1 LPVSVVLLEK
11 VEILSSELTRL
22 KTLLDSSESEMV
34 GKLEEEIDV
43 LKRDLERA
51 RSFES
56 EVKEQEMI
64 IKKLNADLEA
74 ANSSSE
80 EWKSKAKEV
89 ESQLQEANNLERCAS
104 LSLES
109 VMKQLEGSNDKLHET
124 ESEITNLK
132 DQIMTLETTITRQK
146 EDLEESEEELS
157 KTKKEAEKLKKEL
170 ETVVKEK
177 NRALDKEQDA
187 SSNVQRLLEQ
197 RKKLL
202 SDLEASKEEEEK
214 SKKAMETLASAL
226 HEVSSEGRELKEKLL
241 SQGGGDQEYEAQ
253 IEDLKLVIKAASEK
267 YEAMLDEARHEIDV
281 LVSAVEQT
289 KKHFESSKTEWEMKE
304 AKLVDHVRKMEE
316 EVASMSRLDG
326 LLKRTEEEAD
336 AAWKKEA
343 ETKESL
349 KEVEDEVVYL
359 QECLGEA
366 RDESVKLKESLLEKE
381 SEFESVVHENEEL
394 RVKEGVALRK
404 IEELSKFLEE
414 ARLSKEEVEVSES
427 EKEYDLLPK
436 VVEFSSENGHGS
448 VEERSPEVI
457 TTDEEDPQEHI
468 SNGNGNGN
476 GMEEKDMN
484 GKPEEAKTEMKEK
497 KEESPDDDDDKD
509 NSVEVIFKMWESCQ
523 VEKKEAVVPDKK
535 AELESQGEEQDSSKI
550 DESDKASTE
559 NVEDEVVMEKK
570 IKKKKTL
577 LGKVFSR
584 RKQHKTAQL
593 HAEKVEILSSE
604 LTRLKTLLD
613 SSESE
618 MVGKLEEEIDVL
630 KRDLERARSF
640 ESEVKEQE
648 MIIKKLNADLE
659 AANSSSEEW
668 KSKAKEVESQLQEAN
683 NLERCASLSLES
695 VMKQLEGSNDKLHET
710 ESELINLKEKI
721 MTLETTVARQKED
734 LKESEEQLSM
744 TEKEV
749 DKLKNELE
757 TVVEEKNRALDKEQ
771 DASLNVQRLLEQKK
785 KLLADF
791 ETSKE
796 EEEKSKKAMETLA
809 SALHE
814 VSSEGRELKEKLL
827 SQGGGDQEY
836 EAQIEDLKL
845 VIKATS
851 EKYETMLDES
861 RHEIDV
867 LVSAVE
873 QTKKHFESSKT
884 EWEMKE
890 AKLVD
895 HVRKMEEEVASMSR
909 LDGLLKRTE
918 EEADAAWKK
927 EAETKESLKE
937 VEDEIVYLQECLG
950 EAKAESM
957 KLKESLLEKDS
968 EFESVVH
975 ENEELRV
982 KEGVAL
988 RKIEE
993 LSKLLEEARLRKEE
1007 VEVSESEKEY
1017 DLLPKVV
1024 EFSSENGHRSVEEKS
1039 PEVKTIED
1047 EEDPQEHISNGN
1059 GNGME
1064 EKDMNGKPEEAKT
1077 EMKEKKEESPD
1088 DDDDKDNSVEVIFK
1102 MWESCQVEKKEAVV
1116 PDKKAELESQGEEQD
1131 SSKID
1136 ESDKASTENVEDE
1149 VVMEKKTKKKKTLL
1163 VPNQIELEFDEG
1175 RLLLVDVTYLRLP
1188 PKCPLCNI
1196 IGHRASSCPN
1206 NKPPTPSPIV
1216 SDNVANQSNP
1226 SVVDPLATGSS
1237 DSAEATSITPIIFA
1251 ANVSSNP
1258 TESDSTLAP
1267 SSGDVSHVASV
1278 LVPCSTSV
1286 EDVAPLFTGK
1296 VKPSAKA
1303 KEMQLQ
1309 YTGRGRG
1316 NRGRGNRGRGSG

>member
-1 LPVSVVLLEK
+1 MSLIPLLSTCLWFLLVSSFTGYICKFSGVTCWHDDENRVLSINLSGFGLEGEFPLGIKRCSDLTSLDLSRNNFSGVLPSNIASLIPSVTILDLSYNQFSG
-11 VEILSSELTRL
+11 EIPAGLSNV
-22 KTLLDSSESEMV
+22 TLLNSLMLQHNQFTGQLPPKLESLQRLNQFSVADNHLTGPVPKFNEALGLGVESFANNTELCGSPMDYCV
-34 GKLEEEIDV
+34 NPEEEIIWFGKIGAATGAAV
-43 LKRDLERA
+43 FAPVGLFLGLTSLSETPPGKSSPATPKVA
-51 RSFES
+51 RLSR
-56 EVKEQEMI
+56 
-64 IKKLNADLEA
+64 A
-74 ANSSSE
+74 ANKSETTSPSS
-80 EWKSKAKEV
+80 
-89 ESQLQEANNLERCAS
+89 R
-104 LSLES
+104 LSLDRSSPSSKSTS
-109 VMKQLEGSNDKLHET
+109 VERRSPKVPTPPEKTQARAAAKGSSAEPTQTRLT
-124 ESEITNLK
+124 LT
-132 DQIMTLETTITRQK
+132 QIK
-146 EDLEESEEELS
+146 EDLKKANEKISSLEKEKAKALDEL
-157 KTKKEAEKLKKEL
+157 KEAKKEAEEASLKLDDALKAQNNIEVEKFQAVEAGIEAVQMKEEELKKEL
-170 ETVVKEK
+170 ENVKS
-177 NRALDKEQDA
+177 QHA
-187 SSNVQRLLEQ
+187 SVTQ
-197 RKKLL
+197 
-202 SDLEASKEEEEK
+202 
-214 SKKAMETLASAL
+214 
-226 HEVSSEGRELKEKLL
+226 ELQK
-241 SQGGGDQEYEAQ
+241 
-253 IEDLKLVIKAASEK
+253 V
-267 YEAMLDEARHEIDV
+267 
-281 LVSAVEQT
+281 
-289 KKHFESSKTEWEMKE
+289 
-304 AKLVDHVRKMEE
+304 
-316 EVASMSRLDG
+316 
-326 LLKRTEEEAD
+326 
-336 AAWKKEA
+336 
-343 ETKESL
+343 
-349 KEVEDEVVYL
+349 
-359 QECLGEA
+359 
-366 RDESVKLKESLLEKE
+366 
-381 SEFESVVHENEEL
+381 NEEL
-394 RVKEGVALRK
+394 AKANEVKSKAL
-404 IEELSKFLEE
+404 IQ
-414 ARLSKEEVEVSES
+414 A
-427 EKEYDLLPK
+427 D
-436 VVEFSSENGHGS
+436 
-448 VEERSPEVI
+448 
-457 TTDEEDPQEHI
+457 
-468 SNGNGNGN
+468 
-476 GMEEKDMN
+476 
-484 GKPEEAKTEMKEK
+484 
-497 KEESPDDDDDKD
+497 
-509 NSVEVIFKMWESCQ
+509 
-523 VEKKEAVVPDKK
+523 
-535 AELESQGEEQDSSKI
+535 DSS
-550 DESDKASTE
+550 
-559 NVEDEVVMEKK
+559 
-570 IKKKKTL
+570 
-577 LGKVFSR
+577 
-584 RKQHKTAQL
+584 KTAQL

-668 KSKAKEVESQLQEAN
+668 KSEAKEVESQLQEAK

-734 LKESEEQLSM
+734 LKESEEQLSK
-744 TEKEV
+744 TEKELES
-749 DKLKNELE
+749 LKNELE

-771 DASLNVQRLLEQKK
+771 DASSNVQRLLEQKK

-937 VEDEIVYLQECLG
+937 VEDEVVYLQECLG

-1102 MWESCQVEKKEAVV
+1102 MWESCQVEKKEAVT
-1116 PDKKAELESQGEEQD
+1116 DKKTELESPEEEED
-1131 SSKID
+1131 SRKID

-1149 VVMEKKTKKKKTLL
+1149 VVMEKKIKKKKTLL
-1163 VPNQIELEFDEG
+1163 
-1175 RLLLVDVTYLRLP
+1175 
-1188 PKCPLCNI
+1188 
-1196 IGHRASSCPN
+1196 
-1206 NKPPTPSPIV
+1206 
-1216 SDNVANQSNP
+1216 
-1226 SVVDPLATGSS
+1226 
-1237 DSAEATSITPIIFA
+1237 
-1251 ANVSSNP
+1251 
-1258 TESDSTLAP
+1258 
-1267 SSGDVSHVASV
+1267 
-1278 LVPCSTSV
+1278 
-1286 EDVAPLFTGK
+1286 GK
-1296 VKPSAKA
+1296 VFSRRK
-1303 KEMQLQ
+1303 QQ
-1309 YTGRGRG
+1309 
-1316 NRGRGNRGRGSG
+1316 

>member
-1 LPVSVVLLEK
+1 MRVVCGLQKTQARAAAKGSSAEPTQTRLTLTQIKEDLKKANEKISSLEKEKAKALDELKEAKKEAEEASLKLDDALKAQNNIEVEKFQAVEEGIEAVQKKEEELKKELENVKSQHASVTQELQKVNEELAKANEVKSKALIQADDSSKTAQLHAEK

-22 KTLLDSSESEMV
+22 KALLDSSESEMV

-43 LKRDLERA
+43 LKKDLERA
-51 RSFES
+51 RSFEA
-56 EVKEQEMI
+56 EVKEQETL
-64 IKKLNADLEA
+64 IKKLNVDLEA

-80 EWKSKAKEV
+80 EWKSKAKEL
-89 ESQLQEANNLERCAS
+89 ESQLQEA
-104 LSLES
+104 
-109 VMKQLEGSNDKLHET
+109 
-124 ESEITNLK
+124 
-132 DQIMTLETTITRQK
+132 
-146 EDLEESEEELS
+146 
-157 KTKKEAEKLKKEL
+157 KK
-170 ETVVKEK
+170 
-177 NRALDKEQDA
+177 
-187 SSNVQRLLEQ
+187 
-197 RKKLL
+197 
-202 SDLEASKEEEEK
+202 
-214 SKKAMETLASAL
+214 
-226 HEVSSEGRELKEKLL
+226 
-241 SQGGGDQEYEAQ
+241 
-253 IEDLKLVIKAASEK
+253 
-267 YEAMLDEARHEIDV
+267 
-281 LVSAVEQT
+281 
-289 KKHFESSKTEWEMKE
+289 
-304 AKLVDHVRKMEE
+304 
-316 EVASMSRLDG
+316 
-326 LLKRTEEEAD
+326 
-336 AAWKKEA
+336 
-343 ETKESL
+343 
-349 KEVEDEVVYL
+349 
-359 QECLGEA
+359 
-366 RDESVKLKESLLEKE
+366 
-381 SEFESVVHENEEL
+381 
-394 RVKEGVALRK
+394 
-404 IEELSKFLEE
+404 
-414 ARLSKEEVEVSES
+414 
-427 EKEYDLLPK
+427 
-436 VVEFSSENGHGS
+436 
-448 VEERSPEVI
+448 
-457 TTDEEDPQEHI
+457 
-468 SNGNGNGN
+468 
-476 GMEEKDMN
+476 
-484 GKPEEAKTEMKEK
+484 
-497 KEESPDDDDDKD
+497 
-509 NSVEVIFKMWESCQ
+509 
-523 VEKKEAVVPDKK
+523 
-535 AELESQGEEQDSSKI
+535 
-550 DESDKASTE
+550 
-559 NVEDEVVMEKK
+559 
-570 IKKKKTL
+570 
-577 LGKVFSR
+577 
-584 RKQHKTAQL
+584 
-593 HAEKVEILSSE
+593 
-604 LTRLKTLLD
+604 
-613 SSESE
+613 
-618 MVGKLEEEIDVL
+618 
-630 KRDLERARSF
+630 
-640 ESEVKEQE
+640 
-648 MIIKKLNADLE
+648 
-659 AANSSSEEW
+659 
-668 KSKAKEVESQLQEAN
+668 
-683 NLERCASLSLES
+683 LERCASLSLES

-710 ESELINLKEKI
+710 ESELINLKDQI
-721 MTLETTVARQKED
+721 ITLEATVARQKDD
-734 LKESEEQLSM
+734 LEESEEELSK
-744 TEKEV
+744 TKNEV
-749 DKLKNELE
+749 ERLKKELE

-785 KLLADF
+785 KLLADL
-791 ETSKE
+791 ESSKE

-937 VEDEIVYLQECLG
+937 VEDEVVYLQECLG

-1059 GNGME
+1059 GNGNGME

-1116 PDKKAELESQGEEQD
+1116 PDKKTELESQGEEQD

-1149 VVMEKKTKKKKTLL
+1149 VVMEKKIKKKKTLL
-1163 VPNQIELEFDEG
+1163 
-1175 RLLLVDVTYLRLP
+1175 
-1188 PKCPLCNI
+1188 
-1196 IGHRASSCPN
+1196 
-1206 NKPPTPSPIV
+1206 
-1216 SDNVANQSNP
+1216 
-1226 SVVDPLATGSS
+1226 
-1237 DSAEATSITPIIFA
+1237 
-1251 ANVSSNP
+1251 
-1258 TESDSTLAP
+1258 
-1267 SSGDVSHVASV
+1267 
-1278 LVPCSTSV
+1278 
-1286 EDVAPLFTGK
+1286 GK
-1296 VKPSAKA
+1296 VFSRRK
-1303 KEMQLQ
+1303 QQ
-1309 YTGRGRG
+1309 
-1316 NRGRGNRGRGSG
+1316 